1 MATDTRDSESAESLF
16 AAELDEAAE
25 RMERYPRRESS
36 VRKAFLEASSAFAS
50 RPNPLTFVE
59 LQRAS
64 LALLTRHGNTFATA
78 SALAAPPETPWRPV
92 EDPAAFTGGFT
103 EIRVV
108 CDTILDDSEVERVA
122 GCLGYALREH
132 LAGEDLSEPTVYRP
146 QDGELALTVIDFNW
160 DSRTSI
166 RSNPDPAWA
175 FEVARVYVF
184 AGTRER
190 TTARVGPIGSRLVEG
205 LGAGRCNVAF
215 YVR

>member
-1 MATDTRDSESAESLF
+1 MVAETRETQSVESLF

-36 VRKAFLEASSAFAS
+36 VRRAFQEASAAFAA
-50 RPNPLTFVE
+50 RPHPMTFVE

-78 SALAAPPETPWRPV
+78 STVAAPPETPWRPV
-92 EDPAAFTGGFT
+92 EDPAAFTGGFS

-108 CDTILDDSEVERVA
+108 CDTMLSDEEVERVA

-132 LAGEDLSEPTVYRP
+132 LAGEELSEPTIYRP
-146 QDGELALTVIDFNW
+146 QDGDLALTIIDFQWN
-160 DSRTSI
+160 SRTSI
-166 RSNPDPAWA
+166 RTNPDPAWA

-190 TTARVGPIGSRLVEG
+190 TTNRVGPVGSRLVEG